1 MCLARVE
8 FVGDEEEQRPDALSD
23 VAQIERTSGG
33 LRVTDLFG
41 NITELEAEI
50 RSIDFIG
57 SVVSV
62 EEWAASP
69 AGQ

>member
-1 MCLARVE
+1 MCLAHVE
-8 FVGDEEEQRPDALSD
+8 FVGDEEKQKPDALSD
-23 VAQIERTSGG
+23 VAQIERTPGG

-62 EEWAASP
+62 EERPSSP